1 MTFMNR
7 MNYPKEKF
15 SFEAPAGFRRVA
27 APGYLWCG
35 LTAAGER
42 ITVQLWKRNTGLTE
56 LKPQSSAQVYAHF
69 HPKLPGKTF
78 LRGSVEGMQVSG
90 APASFSGIE
99 RLQYGKPV
107 RSYQMLALFAGNL
120 YVFEY
125 TAPMPRAEKGV
136 VAFSQLL
143 ESVRWTG
150 MVPPT
155 PKKPDTLLSLPNPAG
170 AAKPES
176 TLAEKLGLPGIPAT
190 RAVSTK
196 AGGVLNSGL

>member
-1 MTFMNR
+1 MTLMSR

-78 LRGSVEGMQVSG
+78 LRGSAEGMQVSG
-90 APASFSGIE
+90 TPASFSGIE

-107 RSYQMLALFAGNL
+107 RSYQMLALFAGHL

-136 VAFSQLL
+136 AAFSQLL

-150 MVPPT
+150 MLPSA
-155 PKKPDTLLSLPNPAG
+155 PKKPDPILSLPNPAG
-170 AAKPES
+170 VAKPET
-176 TLAEKLGLPGIPAT
+176 TLAEKLGLPRIPAT
-190 RAVSTK
+190 RAISTK